1 MAKIAEDSHIE
12 NSKMTKAS
20 QDIIEQIVDEIL
32 SEMSLE
38 DKVSLANI
46 QEKDVKVLQG
56 VFDLYM
62 QSKIDPEDEEYE
74 NIMHE
79 LWNRVRE
86 THRLR
91 VVK

>member
-1 MAKIAEDSHIE
+1 MKKQ
-12 NSKMTKAS
+12 SKDTVYK
-20 QDIIEQIVDEIL
+20 IVDEIL
-32 SEMSLE
+32 AEMSLE
-38 DKVSLANI
+38 DRFSLANI
-46 QEKDVKVLQG
+46 EEEDVDVLQG
-56 VFDLYM
+56 IFDLYIRR
-62 QSKIDPEDEEYE
+62 KIDPEDEEYE

>member
-1 MAKIAEDSHIE
+1 
-12 NSKMTKAS
+12 MTRPS
-20 QDIIEQIVDEIL
+20 QDTLAQIADEIL
-32 SEMSLE
+32 AEMSLE
-38 DKVSLANI
+38 DRVYLANM
-46 QEKDVKVLQG
+46 EKKDVDVLQG

-62 QSKIDPEDEEYE
+62 QIRVDPQDEEYE
-74 NIMHE
+74 KVMHE